1 MMCRDH
7 CPEARIFVSLS
18 RSLLCE
24 TVLGFRCVLTCKY
37 STVVFLRM
45 ADLLSVP
52 PPVLQ
57 THKFLSTHRRL
68 FQGNLCNNQGKPIL
82 YFKKRFIYFVTFHLL
97 ICEGAMY
104 PVRTMQ
110 ESVPSWGGGC
120 PGDQPQVSR
129 LGSRRLYPRSH
140 LANLKPFFFF
150 FFLLQIS
157 LNMLFL
163 VKFF

>member
-110 ESVPSWGGGC
+110 ESVPSWGG
-120 PGDQPQVSR
+120 VSW
-129 LGSRRLYPRSH
+129 GSTSGQQAWQQAPLPAEPSSQS
-140 LANLKPFFFF
+140 KTFFFF
-150 FFLLQIS
+150 FSFCRS
-157 LNMLFL
+157 
-163 VKFF
+163 V